1 VCAAQRSVCFGTA
14 HPHKPASAFWDCAH
28 RSPPDWAHTRPH
40 LHRDQLHPPTNHTH
54 CVATTCTVA
63 SECHL
68 GCNRVPPVSDPAAD
82 GTRCNR
88 LHAAA
93 LPCHWLHPIQ
103 ASEAKAPLAESRGV
117 CAALW
122 TRIGSDVS
130 EAVRLAAPSIPAAGR
145 ARATGSQDSVDVR
158 VAGFG
163 SEQPRPTPT
172 LCLGLR
178 LGLWVGQRTR
188 AQHGPTAFR
197 WWPRREMGHRCPPRW
212 NLACCWGGLPGLAVP
227 LVRRAA
233 AWRGGSCRIRG
244 RFARWAWRPA
254 GGEAGAQDGGAS
266 RCQFGQAPT
275 VEVGPSGRLVSR
287 RGS

>member
-1 VCAAQRSVCFGTA
+1 MPRPTSVSPLLPSGTS
-14 HPHKPASAFWDCAH
+14 ASAQH
-28 RSPPDWAHTRPH
+28 RCDAAAP
-40 LHRDQLHPPTNHTH
+40 
-54 CVATTCTVA
+54 CVATTCTVLQPHA
-63 SECHL
+63 LC
-68 GCNRVPPVSDPAAD
+68 CNRVPPVSDPAAD

-145 ARATGSQDSVDVR
+145 VRATGSQDSVDVR

-188 AQHGPTAFR
+188 AQHGPTALR
-197 WWPRREMGHRCPPRW
+197 WWPRREGASRPVEVEPCLLLGRAARAGGATGAACRR
-212 NLACCWGGLPGLAVP
+212 LAGGFLPDSGALCSLGMAP
-227 LVRRAA
+227 GMRRGGRKTAERRAA
-233 AWRGGSCRIRG
+233 SLG
-244 RFARWAWRPA
+244 RRLRWAEW
-254 GGEAGAQDGGAS
+254 EARES
-266 RCQFGQAPT
+266 T
-275 VEVGPSGRLVSR
+275 RLVSR
-287 RGS
+287 RGSL

>member
-1 VCAAQRSVCFGTA
+1 MLQPHAQC
-14 HPHKPASAFWDCAH
+14 
-28 RSPPDWAHTRPH
+28 
-40 LHRDQLHPPTNHTH
+40 
-54 CVATTCTVA
+54 
-63 SECHL
+63 
-68 GCNRVPPVSDPAAD
+68 CNRVPPVSDPAAD
-82 GTRCNR
+82 GTCGNR
-88 LHAAA
+88 LNAAA

-103 ASEAKAPLAESRGV
+103 ATAKAPLAESRGV

-122 TRIGSDVS
+122 PRIGSDAS
-130 EAVRLAAPSIPAAGR
+130 EAVRLAAPRIPAAGR

-188 AQHGPTAFR
+188 AQHGPTALR
-197 WWPRREMGHRCPPRW
+197 WWPRRDGAMSAEVEPWPVAGEGCPGWRCHWCGVPP
-212 NLACCWGGLPGLAVP
+212 LGGGV
-227 LVRRAA
+227 
-233 AWRGGSCRIRG
+233 
-244 RFARWAWRPA
+244 PA
-254 GGEAGAQDGGAS
+254 GFGGALLAGHGARQEAGAQDGGAS

>member
-1 VCAAQRSVCFGTA
+1 MHRPLHRSTGSCNAAASVAAQCVCSAAQCVLWHGSPLSPHLRFGTA
-14 HPHKPASAFWDCAH
+14 LIAH
-28 RSPPDWAHTRPH
+28 PPDWAHTRPH

-103 ASEAKAPLAESRGV
+103 ATAKAPLAESRCV

-145 ARATGSQDSVDVR
+145 VRATGSQDSADVR
-158 VAGFG
+158 C
-163 SEQPRPTPT
+163 S
-172 LCLGLR
+172 
-178 LGLWVGQRTR
+178 
-188 AQHGPTAFR
+188 
-197 WWPRREMGHRCPPRW
+197 
-212 NLACCWGGLPGLAVP
+212 
-227 LVRRAA
+227 
-233 AWRGGSCRIRG
+233 
-244 RFARWAWRPA
+244 
-254 GGEAGAQDGGAS
+254 
-266 RCQFGQAPT
+266 
-275 VEVGPSGRLVSR
+275 PSKR
-287 RGS
+287 